1 MPTVNCRKLAVPP
14 VVEKLAKPFSP
25 SRIAVGLLIPLAGK
39 QSAQVSCPLRIAGG
53 LQEAFVGKIFARI
66 SSCSRM
72 ADSFYLG
79 VIPWNIQGDGRN
91 SS

>member
-53 LQEAFVGKIFARI
+53 CRKLSSGK
-66 SSCSRM
+66 
-72 ADSFYLG
+72 YLPESPPAAG
-79 VIPWNIQGDGRN
+79 WQIPFICE
-91 SS
+91 